1 MVVQQEASMLDT
13 VISPGRTA
21 LNDKQFGTTAALYV
35 QSPVHSAGADLE
47 QIRDIVGRTPDA
59 TVLDLGCGGGHVS
72 YFVAPVARA
81 VTACDPS
88 TDMLS
93 AVTAEAKRRGLRNI
107 TTMQAPA
114 EKLPFNDASFDIV
127 VARHTTHHW
136 PDVRRGIREAARVV
150 KPGGVVIID
159 DCVAP
164 ELAALDTFL
173 QTFEMLRD
181 PSHVRDYSVSEWSE
195 IAAQAGLA
203 VTGVTRRRLPLD
215 FAQWIMRQRVPP
227 VRAEAIRDLFAI
239 MPTDVRRHFDIRENG
254 DFTIDIALFEMQRV

>member
-1 MVVQQEASMLDT
+1 MLDS
-13 VISPGRTA
+13 VISPGRSA
-21 LNDKQFGTTAALYV
+21 LNDQQFGTTAALYV
-35 QSPVHSAGADLE
+35 QSPVHSGGADLE
-47 QIRDIVGRTPDA
+47 QIRDIVARQPDA
-59 TVLDLGCGGGHVS
+59 SVLDLGCGGGHVS

-88 TDMLS
+88 AEMLT
-93 AVTAEAKRRGLRNI
+93 AVAAEAQRRGFANI
-107 TTMQAPA
+107 ATAHAPA
-114 EKLPFNDASFDIV
+114 EKLPFEDASFDVV

-150 KPGGVVIID
+150 KPGGVVVID

-164 ELAALDTFL
+164 EVAVLDTFL

-181 PSHVRDYSVSEWSE
+181 PSHIRDYSVSEWSD

-203 VTGVTRRRLPLD
+203 ITGVTRRRLPLD
-215 FAQWIMRQRVPP
+215 FAQWIMRQRVPD
-227 VRAEAIRDLFAI
+227 VRANAIRDLFAI
-239 MPTDVRRHFDIRENG
+239 MPGDVRKHFDIREND